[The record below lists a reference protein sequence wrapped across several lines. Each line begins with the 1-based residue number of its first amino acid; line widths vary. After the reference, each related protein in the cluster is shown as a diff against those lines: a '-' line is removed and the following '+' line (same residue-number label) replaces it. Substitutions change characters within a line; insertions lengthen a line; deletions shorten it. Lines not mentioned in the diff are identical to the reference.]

1 MSNEFP
7 GGERGDGA
15 EPMGDDGVGGYW
27 AKKQLVEAHQA
38 LTAIGSP
45 DRETRPYPRSPTGKP
60 MEFSLGVPD
69 RIRRLGTV
77 AALRSALQDVVR
89 NGDAYSAGTAARAL
103 GWSDEKREIERIAAR
118 S

>member
-38 LTAIGSP
+38 LTVG
-45 DRETRPYPRSPTGKP
+45 R
-60 MEFSLGVPD
+60 
-69 RIRRLGTV
+69 V
-77 AALRSALQDVVR
+77 APVA
-89 NGDAYSAGTAARAL
+89 
-103 GWSDEKREIERIAAR
+103 
-118 S
+118 